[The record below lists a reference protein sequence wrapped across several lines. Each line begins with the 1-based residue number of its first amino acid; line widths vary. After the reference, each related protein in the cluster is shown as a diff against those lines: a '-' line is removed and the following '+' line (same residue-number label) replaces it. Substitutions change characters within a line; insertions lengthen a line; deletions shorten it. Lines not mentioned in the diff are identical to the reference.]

1 MKTWVVMYLLIWA
14 VLLEMVVALFP
25 VRGNGANLDLHTVI
39 GVVVLALALVG
50 YRKVRETSCPDRIK
64 RIARSTAQ
72 LAILDAMVGVPL
84 FLSDMAVLGV
94 PFKEVVLFLHFV
106 LAITI
111 IAQASSSATAYDMW
125 EEREFAP
132 APAEQTSGP
141 AHTS

>member
-1 MKTWVVMYLLIWA
+1 MLI
-14 VLLEMVVALFP
+14 VFFP
-25 VRGNGANLDLHTVI
+25 VLGYDANLDLHMLGGVV
-39 GVVVLALALVG
+39 VVVLALIV
-50 YRKVRETSCPDRIK
+50 YRQVRKTSCPDRIK

-72 LAILDAMVGVPL
+72 LAVLDAVIGVPL
-84 FLSDMAVLGV
+84 YLTDMSILGV
-94 PFKEVVLFLHFV
+94 PFKEVILFLHFV

-132 APAEQTSGP
+132 TPSDQPRSP

>member
-1 MKTWVVMYLLIWA
+1 MKTWVAMYLLIWA
-14 VLLEMVVALFP
+14 VLLEMLIVFFP
-25 VRGNGANLDLHTVI
+25 VLGYDANLDLHMLGGVV
-39 GVVVLALALVG
+39 VVVLALIV
-50 YRKVRETSCPDRIK
+50 YRQVRKTSCPDRIK

-72 LAILDAMVGVPL
+72 LAVLDAVIGVPL
-84 FLSDMAVLGV
+84 YLTDMSILGV
-94 PFKEVVLFLHFV
+94 PFKEVILFLHFV

-132 APAEQTSGP
+132 TPSDQPRSP